1 MNRFVLI
8 MLLFSCTQPEE
19 LIIETEE
26 PTIDIDSLAD
36 ATIEQVNKQ
45 KKQKVLLEQDLW
57 RKKRDIKEIEKK
69 FNESVY
75 ELNNLKLISED
86 SLVFD
91 YKIVVKEIVDSVR
104 ITVSD
109 SLCVNCIEIQ
119 KKKKNTEGKKTIF
132 GNLRRKRIQKKIN
145 KNKSAQEDLAASKRK
160 KVNLDKDGNVKKER
174 MSTKTDFFPPPKSR
188 RTSTKMRIRR
198 TR

>member
-1 MNRFVLI
+1 MNRFVII
-8 MLLFSCTQPEE
+8 MLLFSCTEPEQ
-19 LIIETEE
+19 LPALGNPLPALGNPVKINL
-26 PTIDIDSLAD
+26 DSLAD

-109 SLCVNCIEIQ
+109 SLCVNCRAEQ
-119 KKKKNTEGKKTIF
+119 KKKDNTLVSKAFKWFKKNIK
-132 GNLRRKRIQKKIN
+132 L
-145 KNKSAQEDLAASKRK
+145 
-160 KVNLDKDGNVKKER
+160 
-174 MSTKTDFFPPPKSR
+174 
-188 RTSTKMRIRR
+188 
-198 TR
+198 